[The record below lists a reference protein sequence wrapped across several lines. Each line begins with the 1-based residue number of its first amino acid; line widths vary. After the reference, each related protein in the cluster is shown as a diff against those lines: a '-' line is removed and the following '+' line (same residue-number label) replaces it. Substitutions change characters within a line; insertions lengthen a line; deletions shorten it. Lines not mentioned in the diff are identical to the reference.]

1 MAKGVA
7 ELEQAAKRLPPAKRA
22 QLAQSLIA
30 SLDMG
35 KDVDAEAAWLE
46 EAERRYQ
53 AYRRGLLTLKPA
65 TEVFRA
71 SRAKLK

>member
-1 MAKGVA
+1 MTKNVA

-30 SLDMG
+30 SLDTG
-35 KDVDAEAAWLE
+35 KDVDAEADWLE

-53 AYRRGLLTLKPA
+53 AYRHGLLTPNPA
-65 TEVFRA
+65 AEVLRT

>member
-7 ELEQAAKRLPPAKRA
+7 ELEQAAKRLPPSKRA
-22 QLAQSLIA
+22 KLAHALIA
-30 SLDMG
+30 SLDTG

-53 AYRRGLLTLKPA
+53 AYRQGLLTLKPA
-65 TEVFRA
+65 AEVFRT

>member
-7 ELEQAAKRLPPAKRA
+7 ELEQAAKCLPPAKRA

-30 SLDMG
+30 SLDTG
-35 KDVDAEAAWLE
+35 KDVDAEADWLE

-53 AYRRGLLTLKPA
+53 AYRQGLLTPKPA

>member
-1 MAKGVA
+1 MAKGLA
-7 ELEQAAKRLPPAKRA
+7 DLEQAAKRLPPAKRA

-30 SLDMG
+30 SLDRG

-53 AYRRGLLTLKPA
+53 AYRQGLLTPKQA
-65 TEVFRA
+65 DEVFRA
-71 SRAKLK
+71 SRARLK

>member
-1 MAKGVA
+1 MAKGVT

-22 QLAQSLIA
+22 QLAQNLIA
-30 SLDMG
+30 SLDVG
-35 KDVDAEAAWLE
+35 KDVDAEAEWLD

-53 AYRRGLLTLKPA
+53 AYRQGLLTPKPA
-65 TEVFRA
+65 AEVFRA